1 MSVTTPASS
10 AGVIP
15 LPESSGFWDRRITRY
30 PERGSR
36 YALLALVS
44 VITITLYWQLYTL
57 GADSTQLLP
66 QTGMTFSFFVT
77 MVALATGLAG
87 FGSVLAG
94 LLDRWGRANLVVVG
108 LALTTLIVLVVLPL
122 STTKWSFVISYAV
135 LGYVEGVLLV
145 ATAALV
151 RDFSPQVGRASAMA
165 LWTLGPVIGSIV
177 VTKLA
182 NATLNTYHTW
192 QSQYVICGIASVIVT
207 VVAVAF
213 LRELHPNLRDQ
224 LMVELEDK
232 RLVELKAARGDVS
245 HEQGGAALKHILR
258 PRILTSAIAISLY
271 LALYYTLTVLL
282 VALLATTF
290 GYSPAKANGLGTW
303 LWASMAV
310 FLVLV
315 GFGSDR
321 VGVRKPFMLAGAV
334 GAAVVTVLILGKLG
348 HGATSYGTL
357 RWLMIALGA
366 ALAITYAPW
375 MAAFTETIEDVHPA
389 LTASGLAVWGWIIRS
404 TVMVLLI
411 VLPHVV
417 TSMNT
422 VVEKGPV
429 IQAQAAQFSAQK
441 SALTAQ
447 GQQLA
452 DRGAVLKAQGAKLVA
467 AQKALAASGV
477 KPTAAQVAA
486 GQTVA
491 RKLQAQAVVLK
502 SEAAALQAKGN
513 ALNVK
518 AAGFLPQAAKV
529 QQAARSVPGQWKTWL
544 WICVLCQLLFIPA
557 IFLMHG
563 RWTSKAA
570 REDVRR
576 HELSLEQELS
586 RLTGAAKA

>member
-1 MSVTTPASS
+1 MSVAMPASS
-10 AGVIP
+10 AGGIP
-15 LPESSGFWDRRITRY
+15 LAGSSGFWDRRLTRY
-30 PERGSR
+30 PERGRR

-57 GADSTQLLP
+57 GADSTKLLP

-77 MVALATGLAG
+77 MVAVATGFAG

-94 LLDRWGRANLVVVG
+94 LLDRWGRANLVVIG
-108 LALTTLIVLVVLPL
+108 LTLTTLIVLVALPL

-182 NATLNTYHTW
+182 NATLDTYHTW
-192 QSQYVICGIASVIVT
+192 QSQYIICGIASVIVT
-207 VVAVAF
+207 LFAVAF
-213 LRELHPNLRDQ
+213 LRELHQNLRDQ

-232 RLVELKAARGDVS
+232 RVIELKAARGEVS
-245 HEQGGAALKHILR
+245 HEHGGAALKHILR
-258 PRILTSAIAISLY
+258 PRILTSALAISLY

-310 FLVLV
+310 ALVLV

-321 VGVRKPFMLAGAV
+321 VGVRKPFMLIGAVATAGA
-334 GAAVVTVLILGKLG
+334 TILILGKLG
-348 HGATSYGTL
+348 HPATSYDTL

-366 ALAITYAPW
+366 ALGITYAPW

-411 VLPHVV
+411 VLPNVV
-417 TSMNT
+417 TNMNT
-422 VVEKGPV
+422 VIDKGPV
-429 IQAQAAQFSAQK
+429 IQAQEA
-441 SALTAQ
+441 ALTAEKNTLTSQ
-447 GQQLA
+447 GRQLA
-452 DRGAVLKAQGAKLVA
+452 ARGATLKAQGAKLLA
-467 AQKALAASGV
+467 AQQAVAASGTR
-477 KPTAAQVAA
+477 PTAAQLAV
-486 GQTVA
+486 GQA
-491 RKLQAQAVVLK
+491 IAQRLRAQSAVLT
-502 SEAAALQAKGN
+502 SEAAALQAKGS
-513 ALNVK
+513 ALK
-518 AAGFLPQAAKV
+518 ARAAVFLPQAAKV
-529 QQAARSVPGQWKTWL
+529 QQAVKDVPGQWKTWL

-570 REDVRR
+570 KEDLAR
-576 HELSLEQELS
+576 HERSLEQELS
-586 RLTGAAKA
+586 RLAGAATA